1 MNRTFALSLIAIG
14 FNAITTSAVAQCQST
29 AAPVGSAS
37 SQEAPWTGL
46 PFSSVADYESKIP
59 VGMLHDDVVQRLGQP
74 QQVMSGHE
82 QDQVYMYAYTLPDG
96 RDLTAVV
103 VLRDNAVLI
112 RRLYVTTHDA
122 NAAAAH

>member
-1 MNRTFALSLIAIG
+1 
-14 FNAITTSAVAQCQST
+14 
-29 AAPVGSAS
+29 
-37 SQEAPWTGL
+37 
-46 PFSSVADYESKIP
+46 
-59 VGMLHDDVVQRLGQP
+59 
-74 QQVMSGHE
+74 
-82 QDQVYMYAYTLPDG
+82 MYAYTLPDG